1 MAAASLLPRRALWEP
16 SRPAE
21 EEEAEE
27 AEEENEV
34 IVAEAEEEP
43 TTPLAL
49 DGREEPD
56 PRRLVPPLGTTLAWR
71 ALSIG
76 SWWRRCVAGP
86 ASGIRD
92 G

>member
-27 AEEENEV
+27 AEEEEDEDVEEAEEENEA
-34 IVAEAEEEP
+34 IAAEAEEEP

-56 PRRLVPPLGTTLAWR
+56 PRRLVPPPGTTLAWR
-71 ALSIG
+71 DLSIG
-76 SWWRRCVAGP
+76 S
-86 ASGIRD
+86 
-92 G
+92 